1 MALSRVVIVCLCL
14 LLPRESLA
22 HTSLLKSV
30 PARRAVLFKSPS
42 KAQLWFSE
50 KLEARFSSVM
60 VIDSEGGRV
69 DLGNVEVVPNDEKQL
84 SVGIGAL
91 PAGQYRIKFRVLSVD
106 GHMVE
111 DEFPFTVR
119 GSRPAK

>member
-22 HTSLLKSV
+22 HASLLKSV

-60 VIDSEGGRV
+60 VIDSEGRRV
-69 DLGNVEVVPNDEKQL
+69 DLDNVAVVPNDAKQL